1 MSDTDSNAPSPRQ
14 LERNE
19 LSEVFHSLSQPL
31 TALQCG
37 LEVSLRQDKTAARL
51 RARMASALEATRL
64 LRQRLLEA
72 RALQDAG
79 DAGDIALPVP
89 VATLLSVLQ
98 EDFLPVAR
106 SSKVKLSMNFE
117 PAMVRGNEV
126 RIRNGFFHLF
136 ELLLRVC
143 PPRHS
148 VRLRGVRISSSAYE
162 VRFAI
167 DGPPET
173 GAITPAQVASPSDM
187 GFRIARRI
195 FQAADGDLVVSQD
208 GSGQIAGHVRLL
220 LAK

>member
-1 MSDTDSNAPSPRQ
+1 MSDTDSNAPSPRH
-14 LERNE
+14 LERDE

-51 RARMASALEATRL
+51 RARMASALETAQI

-79 DAGDIALPVP
+79 DAGDTTLPVP
-89 VATLLSVLQ
+89 VATLLSLLQ
-98 EDFLPVAR
+98 EDFLPIAR
-106 SSKVKLSMNFE
+106 SSRVKLTVDSE

-126 RIRNGFFHLF
+126 RIRNGFFYLF

-148 VRLRGVRISSSAYE
+148 VRLRGVRISPSAYE

-173 GAITPAQVASPSDM
+173 RAITPAQAASPSDM
-187 GFRIARRI
+187 GLRIAQRI